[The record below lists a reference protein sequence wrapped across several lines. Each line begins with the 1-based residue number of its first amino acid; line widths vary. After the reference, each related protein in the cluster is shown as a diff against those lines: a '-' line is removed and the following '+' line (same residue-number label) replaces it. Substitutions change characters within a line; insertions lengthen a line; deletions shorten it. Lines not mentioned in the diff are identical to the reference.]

1 MTHTTTAQKSN
12 IALYS
17 IILTGALFALLPLF
31 AQNAEAAVKM
41 DRTERTSSST
51 TKTTKVVNLTCMQ
64 TAVGVREDAIIKAH
78 DDYAVDHKAGLTARK
93 AALGSAWALTD
104 MTARKA
110 AIKSAWGTW
119 KSILGGARSDLKT
132 DKKAAWTK
140 FKKTAKDTCREAL
153 PKEEAPKTD
162 TEA

>member
-1 MTHTTTAQKSN
+1 MTHTIPAQKSN

-17 IILTGALFALLPLF
+17 IILTGALLALLPLF

-51 TKTTKVVNLTCMQ
+51 SKTTKVVNLTCMQ
-64 TAVGVREDAIIKAH
+64 TAVGVREDAIIAAH
-78 DDYAVDHKAGLTARK
+78 DGYATDHKAGLTARK
-93 AALGSAWALTD
+93 TALGTAWALTN

-110 AIKSAWGTW
+110 AIKTAWGTW
-119 KSILGGARSDLKT
+119 KSTLNEARGDLKT
-132 DKKAAWTK
+132 EKKAAWTK
-140 FKKTAKDTCREAL
+140 FKKTAKETCKEIL
-153 PKEEAPKTD
+153 PKEETPKTD